1 MHMVYKSKANPD
13 KLAVIGVFFDREE
26 GGYIEN
32 EFIKSFKIDQIG
44 ANELDVALKDFVYA
58 LDTTKLYRYE
68 GSLTTPPCSE
78 VVTW

>member
-1 MHMVYKSKANPD
+1 MVYKSKSNPD
-13 KLAVIGVFFDREE
+13 KLAVVGVFFDREE
-26 GGYIEN
+26 GGDIEN
-32 EFIKSFKIDQIG
+32 EFIQSLKIDQIG
-44 ANELDVALKDFVYA
+44 ANELSVALKDFVYA